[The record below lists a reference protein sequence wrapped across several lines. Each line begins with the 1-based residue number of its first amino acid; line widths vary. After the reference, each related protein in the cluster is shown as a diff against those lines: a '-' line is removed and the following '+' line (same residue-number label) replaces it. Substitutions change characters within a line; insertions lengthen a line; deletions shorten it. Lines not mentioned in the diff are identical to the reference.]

1 MSNGTYN
8 VRRTRNP
15 FLGMNVTLQLL
26 LLTVILFIVFSLLMA
41 KEIIS
46 VDSVAIKPSNVF
58 EGKYLWTFLTSIF
71 MHAGVFHLFANL
83 LSLLSLGS
91 LVERLI
97 GPKRYLL
104 FYILSGLF
112 AGVLFVLSSLVLT
125 SDAGLYAVGAS
136 GALFGLVGFLIII
149 TPDLPLYVM
158 FIPIPV
164 KMKYAGPGILIILWL
179 ISVAGNIPIGNTAH
193 LGGLVAGLIYGLYM
207 KKKYKNKAKMIS
219 RYFS

>member
-1 MSNGTYN
+1 MSNGTYT

-71 MHAGVFHLFANL
+71 MHAGVFHLFANM

>member
-1 MSNGTYN
+1 MSNGTYT

-26 LLTVILFIVFSLLMA
+26 LLTVILFIVFSLLMV

-71 MHAGVFHLFANL
+71 MHAGVFHLFANM

>member
-71 MHAGVFHLFANL
+71 MHAGVFHLFANM

>member
-1 MSNGTYN
+1 MSNGTYT

-71 MHAGVFHLFANL
+71 MHAGVFHLFANM

-104 FYILSGLF
+104 FYIFSGLF
-112 AGVLFVLSSLVLT
+112 AGLLFVLSSLFLT

-207 KKKYKNKAKMIS
+207 RKKYRNKAKMIS